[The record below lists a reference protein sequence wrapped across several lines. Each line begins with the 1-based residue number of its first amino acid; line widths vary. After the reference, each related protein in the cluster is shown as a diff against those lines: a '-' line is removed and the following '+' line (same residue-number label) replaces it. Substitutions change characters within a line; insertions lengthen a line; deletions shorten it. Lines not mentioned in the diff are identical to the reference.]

1 MPQNPPL
8 LGLKRRKGTLVP
20 MLFPV
25 FGAYISG
32 TKFLYLDLKRKEKC
46 GIMANLVAKVG
57 GNRHMQTPSNSPSM
71 GRKHTTLKVAS
82 HAGAMGNSCRSVCE
96 HMLLRSKLFTRETK
110 HS

>member
-32 TKFLYLDLKRKEKC
+32 TKVLYLDLKRKETC

-57 GNRHMQTPSNSPSM
+57 GNNRQLPYAAP
-71 GRKHTTLKVAS
+71 L
-82 HAGAMGNSCRSVCE
+82 
-96 HMLLRSKLFTRETK
+96 
-110 HS
+110 